1 MARCL
6 QIGIRSYYD
15 WRSNK
20 YGKRENNTK
29 ILEEKIKD
37 CFEVSLKT
45 YGSVRL
51 TVELNMNNT
60 PVSRTT
66 VLKYMRGLG
75 LRSIL
80 AHKFKV
86 CTTDSKHNNHIAE
99 NLLDR
104 NFTVAEPNK
113 VWVSDITYIHTKT
126 GFDYLTTI
134 IDLFDRKIIGWSQ
147 SSDMTTSNTVIV
159 AFNMAIKH
167 RGLSVTSANGLM
179 LHSDRGSQYTSNEF
193 IELLD
198 KYGIIRS
205 NSRKGNCWD
214 NAVAES
220 FFKTLK
226 CELIYQMGI
235 KTVEQVRSAV
245 FEYIECWYNKK
256 RRHKALNN
264 RNMDEF
270 WNEYYKKLNINKVA

>member
-134 IDLFDRKIIGWSQ
+134 IDLFDRKIIGLSQ

-167 RGLSVTSANGLM
+167 RSLSVTSANGLM
-179 LHSDRGSQYTSNEF
+179 LHSDR
-193 IELLD
+193 
-198 KYGIIRS
+198 
-205 NSRKGNCWD
+205 
-214 NAVAES
+214 
-220 FFKTLK
+220 
-226 CELIYQMGI
+226 
-235 KTVEQVRSAV
+235 
-245 FEYIECWYNKK
+245 
-256 RRHKALNN
+256 
-264 RNMDEF
+264 
-270 WNEYYKKLNINKVA
+270 